1 MYIETNFIKKIK
13 KLTYQKVK
21 YLLWTYFVLKK
32 LENTWIYFYL
42 YRSFWHS
49 VLNLNFNNISKN
61 QKNYMSI
68 DVDPGAGIGHQLAN
82 YNSAIWYAKK
92 FNLIHA
98 HTSFPNK
105 KWEKLLGF
113 NYSITC
119 LEDLINKGYKKIKLP
134 VFKEKDLVEISKI
147 KKIIH
152 SYRDQ
157 KIIFFLENNQ
167 GYTKQYQVA
176 EILKEKFF
184 SSKKRSKDKLIY
196 SIKDFNIAVHIRAGD
211 IMNNE
216 KLINKRF
223 LDINYFIKTIN
234 ESLSIIKTPKK
245 KKIHIFSE
253 SKLDSFSKLTNFKN
267 IKFCHNLNQYKTFL
281 HFVYADLLITSK
293 SSFSY
298 KAALIS
304 KGIKVSPKNFWHGY
318 PYNDKKWI
326 LTSANGRFK
335 NK

>member
-1 MYIETNFIKKIK
+1 MYIETNFVKKIK

-32 LENTWIYFYL
+32 LKNTWIYFYL

-113 NYSITC
+113 NYSTIC
-119 LEDLINKGYKKIKLP
+119 LENLLNKGYKKIKLP
-134 VFKEKDLVEISKI
+134 IFKEGDLIEISKI

-152 SYRDQ
+152 SYRDK

>member
-1 MYIETNFIKKIK
+1 MYIETNFVKKIK

-113 NYSITC
+113 NYSTIC
-119 LEDLINKGYKKIKLP
+119 LENLLNKGYKKIKLP
-134 VFKEKDLVEISKI
+134 IFKEGDLIEISKI

-152 SYRDQ
+152 SYRDK
-157 KIIFFLENNQ
+157 KIVFFLENNQ

>member
-1 MYIETNFIKKIK
+1 MYIETNFVKKIK

-113 NYSITC
+113 NYSTIC
-119 LEDLINKGYKKIKLP
+119 LENLLNKGYKKIKLP
-134 VFKEKDLVEISKI
+134 IFKEGDLIEISKI

-152 SYRDQ
+152 SYRDK

>member
-1 MYIETNFIKKIK
+1 MYIETSFIKKIK

-32 LENTWIYFYL
+32 LKNTWIYFYL

-113 NYSITC
+113 NYSTIC
-119 LEDLINKGYKKIKLP
+119 LENLLNKGYKNIRLP
-134 VFKEKDLVEISKI
+134 IFKEKDLIEISKI

-157 KIIFFLENNQ
+157 KIIFFLEYNQ

-196 SIKDFNIAVHIRAGD
+196 NIKDFNIAVHIRAGD

-245 KKIHIFSE
+245 KKIHIFSG

-335 NK
+335 KK